1 MGNSTFHIG
10 DRVSARDRPW
20 RVGSTRDLGDGRTL
34 VRLLPAGGDG
44 ASPLDVVAP
53 PETVIPL
60 PPEDLRFDPAEL
72 SPVTPWLHVHR
83 ALALTAIRDEA
94 LTGARFGRVTLEAYQ
109 IAPVL
114 RILAKP
120 RPRLLI
126 ADDVGLGKTIEAG
139 LCLLELMSRRRA
151 DRVLVVVPPGLIPQW
166 EEELQER
173 FGLQFAVIENATGLA
188 REQTKLPAG
197 VSPWDLP
204 KAQIITSLD
213 YLKKDEV
220 RRRAL
225 ARPWDLVIVDEAHA
239 LAESGS
245 PQNPYRTRRT
255 RLGEDLRNQ
264 SRGLLLLTAT
274 PHNGYAH
281 SFRSLIELVEPT
293 AATFAGPFAGRRVE
307 RAMIRRMKRQIV
319 RQDATGDWVPAFP
332 VRSVDPLPVSV
343 SADETELFRLISSY
357 CGRTVKQARGTED
370 EELVSFAM
378 QIVKKRAASSRL
390 ALSRT
395 LEHRLKALKREEE
408 REEKPDR
415 SELRDYQAGLPMSDR
430 QAERVA
436 RRILRSAVPKDE
448 QRRRAEVRK
457 ITEIQ
462 RLLAKLPGADPKVM
476 ALTNHLRA
484 VLAEEHSAKVI
495 VFTEYLDTLEA
506 IKDGLDEAGPP
517 LAGAY
522 VELRGGLTLGQR
534 RRVQQRFEDPDVKVL
549 LATDAASEGLNLQ
562 RRCHRLV
569 HFELPW
575 NPNRLE
581 QRNGRIDRYGQTH
594 PPEIRYLYYPDS
606 PEDDVLAR
614 LVGKIE
620 EMAASRVST
629 PDVLGVVS
637 GMNLEAR
644 LAELEPDDESSK
656 ARLVRDFEDHTGE
669 FIGNVQ
675 LLVAAPDAL
684 QEIQHGQEA
693 LSRAVP
699 LLGDDMELEQ
709 FLLEVLG
716 PLAIRPTGEEG
727 IYRLEVPKAFRG
739 PDVCERYERATCRR
753 SIAATL
759 HSDEVEFLT
768 PLHPLLQAIAADA
781 RRRFLQVYPD
791 DRGLPPK
798 RLAARRI
805 PAGESRGVL
814 FTFFGTIRGGEG
826 VIEEAI
832 LPVRVDLEAGVVADP
847 ATDAR
852 LLQGRDSP
860 GEVPAD
866 ALTPFAQRFDALLD
880 AARSE
885 ALRRLA
891 DRASEIQR
899 RRAAIAEQLRADAEA
914 YRADRLKELEQEE
927 LRSRGLMTDTGQ
939 LQLELGEEPQRYSV
953 EAKRAA
959 VDQYFQ
965 ARVEEIGAF
974 ARVDDPEPPQP
985 LGALFLVPEDG

>member
-60 PPEDLRFDPAEL
+60 PPEDLRFDLAEL
-72 SPVTPWLHVHR
+72 GPITPWLHVHR
-83 ALALTAIRDEA
+83 ALALAAVRDEA

-173 FGLQFAVIENATGLA
+173 FGLKFAVIENATGLA

-225 ARPWDLVIVDEAHA
+225 ARPWDLVVIDEAHA

-245 PQNPYRTRRT
+245 PHNPYRTRRT

-319 RQDATGDWVPAFP
+319 RQNATGDWVPAFP
-332 VRSVDPLPVSV
+332 VRSVDPLKVSV
-343 SADETELFRLISSY
+343 SADEAELFRLISFY

-448 QRRRAEVRK
+448 QHRRAEVRK

-462 RLLAKLPGADPKVM
+462 RLLAKLSGPDPKVT
-476 ALTNHLRA
+476 ALINHLRA

-506 IKDGLDEAGPP
+506 IKAGLDEAGPP

-522 VELRGGLTLGQR
+522 VELRGGLTLRQR

-581 QRNGRIDRYGQTH
+581 QRNGRIDRYGQIR

-606 PEDDVLAR
+606 PEEEVLAR
-614 LVGKIE
+614 LVSKIE
-620 EMAASRVST
+620 EMASARVST
-629 PDVLGVVS
+629 PDVLGVLS
-637 GMNLEAR
+637 GMNLESR
-644 LAELEPDDESSK
+644 LAALEPDDRGGK
-656 ARLVRDFEDHTGE
+656 TLVQDFEDRTTE

-675 LLVAAPDAL
+675 PLLAAPDAL
-684 QEIQHGQEA
+684 PEIQHGQEA
-693 LSRAVP
+693 LSRADP
-699 LLGDDMELEQ
+699 LLRDDLELEQ

-716 PLAIRPTGEEG
+716 PLAMRPTGEEG
-727 IYRLEVPKAFRG
+727 IYRIEVPKAFRG
-739 PDVCERYERATCRR
+739 PGVCERYERATCRR
-753 SIAATL
+753 SIAANRR
-759 HSDEVEFLT
+759 SDEVEFLT
-768 PLHPLLQAIAADA
+768 PMHPLLQAIAADA
-781 RRRFLQVYPD
+781 RRRFIQVYPD

-798 RLAARRI
+798 RLAARRV
-805 PAGESRGVL
+805 PAGEGPAVL
-814 FTFFGTIRGGEG
+814 FTFLGTIRGGEG
-826 VIEEAI
+826 VIEEVV
-832 LPVRVDLEAGVVADP
+832 LPVRVDLAGRAMRDPQAD
-847 ATDAR
+847 AELLRDAAA
-852 LLQGRDSP
+852 P
-860 GEVPAD
+860 GEVPTD
-866 ALTPFAQRFDALLD
+866 ALAPFAERFDALLD

-885 ALRRLA
+885 ALARVV

-899 RRAAIAEQLRADAEA
+899 RRTAIAEQLRADAEG

-939 LQLELGEEPQRYSV
+939 LQLVLGEEPQHYSF

-959 VDQYFQ
+959 VGQHFQ
-965 ARVEEIGAF
+965 ERLAEVAAF
-974 ARVDDPEPPQP
+974 EQVHEPEPPQP